1 MIITSASTRLG
12 LGSELDNFVMI
23 FKLTGWKISVW
34 HSEGCKVWK
43 QTSPNSE
50 STANFKAKE
59 KQNTKKQKFGSCV
72 SKSQKILWTIN
83 FVKYRKINLS
93 SHFSLKTL
101 DLILCHVTVAQGGH
115 NVFQCHKNVNFCNNF
130 VGCRQSWLPGYTPVF
145 QKTENNSEKN
155 TFALCLNKSIKSWLY
170 L

>member
-130 VGCRQSWLPGYTPVF
+130 VGLTIADDLKSKIGKSFGYILCCTPWF
-145 QKTENNSEKN
+145 FSSKPNM
-155 TFALCLNKSIKSWLY
+155 W
-170 L
+170 